1 MSKHKRLKAARR
13 KQHNTTAKV
22 RAREWAEQC
31 AARRQKAD
39 EIRAQILATASELKI
54 SEPLPPTDPLSKL
67 LDGFLDG
74 GKLPAGLYHPD
85 GTLDIFKIATRV
97 KSLGGLAF
105 IDTEGPIKS
114 REVSS

>member
-1 MSKHKRLKAARR
+1 MSKYKRLKAARR

-22 RAREWAEQC
+22 RAREWVEQC

-39 EIRAQILATASELKI
+39 EIRAQVLATASELKI

-74 GKLPAGLYHPD
+74 GELPAGLYHPD
-85 GTLDIFKIATRV
+85 GTLDLFSIVQRV
-97 KSLGGLAF
+97 QRLGGVSF
-105 IDTEGPIKS
+105 IDTEGSIHS